1 MAAMAMTAKVM
12 IVEVSD
18 DFILRILLQ
27 DTQIF
32 LGLIF
37 LCHHLSCGSVTA
49 DSLYLSWIQITN

>member
-1 MAAMAMTAKVM
+1 MAAMAMTANVM

-32 LGLIF
+32 LGLTF
-37 LCHHLSCGSVTA
+37 LCHHLSCGSVTD
-49 DSLYLSWIQITN
+49 DSLYLS